1 MADVIKAAGG
11 LIWREDAGVRKLA
24 VIHRERHDDW
34 TLPKGKLEPNEDWTE
49 AAVREVREE
58 TGCDVRMEE
67 FAGEVRYAVNG
78 TPKIVRFWNMSLA
91 GPCDFR
97 PSEEVDELVWM
108 SVPDA
113 LQRLDY
119 EGERKLIL
127 QSHGKQASD

>member
-1 MADVIKAAGG
+1 MDDVIKAAGG
-11 LIWREDAGVRKLA
+11 LVWRDDAGVRKLA
-24 VIHRERHDDW
+24 VIHRGRHGDW
-34 TLPKGKLEPNEDWTE
+34 TLPKGKLDPNEDWTD

-58 TGCDVRMEE
+58 TGCEVRMEE
-67 FAGEVRYAVNG
+67 FAGEVRYAVDG
-78 TPKIVRFWNMSLA
+78 RAKIVRFWNMSLT

-119 EGERKLIL
+119 EGERKLIS
-127 QSHGKQASD
+127 QSHGKPTSN